1 MIIEWFTDS
10 HSQSLMS
17 KPPDLTPARMNIIV
31 IVAENVSTCHH
42 RRHVA
47 MSHHESL
54 SPSHHRK
61 LGVRRRRSVTQSLAT
76 LAQTTHLN
84 SSRALK
90 SSEYCRSF
98 VSSQVITPGAF
109 SFTLILHIHY
119 ITHNVQ
125 YNIPGVTEERR
136 AWIHLDR
143 SVSPVTLS
151 LSVCVW
157 ILGHT
162 FKVWMSF

>member
-17 KPPDLTPARMNIIV
+17 KPPDLTPTRMNIIV

-61 LGVRRRRSVTQSLAT
+61 LGVRRRRSVTQTLAT

-84 SSRALK
+84 SGRALK
-90 SSEYCRSF
+90 SSDYCRSF
-98 VSSQVITPGAF
+98 VLSQVITPGAF
-109 SFTLILHIHY
+109 SFTLIRHIHD
-119 ITHNVQ
+119 ITHNEQ
-125 YNIPGVTEERR
+125 YNIPGVAEERR
-136 AWIHLDR
+136 AINSSR
-143 SVSPVTLS
+143 QVSVSVTRS
-151 LSVCVW
+151 LRVYDVYEY
-157 ILGHT
+157 
-162 FKVWMSF
+162 